1 MMRISP
7 AGLAFALLAL
17 MSAGHVM
24 AQDKKPGPLGRPD
37 GPARMQQHWT
47 GNLLL
52 LRTCRP
58 PGDAPAPVAV
68 INHGSPRNAG
78 DRATRQPSACTSA
91 PAEWFL
97 KRGYVV
103 AFPLRRGYGATGG
116 KWAENYG
123 TCQKPNFV
131 RAGNA
136 TADDI
141 EDAIAYVAKLP
152 YADPAR
158 ILVVGQSAGG
168 WGTVALGARNRKSVW
183 GLINFAGGRAGWA
196 EKKPNTNCAPDMLA
210 AAAGRYGSR
219 ARLPALWVYAENDTY
234 FTPAIIRAMHNAYS
248 AAGAPVDFHLLGP
261 QGKDGHNLFF
271 SDGGAKVWG
280 PLVEKY
286 IATLPR

>member
-1 MMRISP
+1 MTRIKP
-7 AGLAFALLAL
+7 TLLVLVTLALL
-17 MSAGHVM
+17 SAGQAP
-24 AQDKKPGPLGRPD
+24 AQDRKPGPLGNPD
-37 GPARMQQHWT
+37 GHTRMQQHWT

-58 PGDAPAPVAV
+58 PGDAAAPVAV

-78 DRATRQPSACTSA
+78 DRATRKPSACNSE

-116 KWAENYG
+116 KWAEEYG
-123 TCQKPNFV
+123 SCQKPNFV

-152 YADPAR
+152 YVNPAR
-158 ILVVGQSAGG
+158 ILVVGHSAGA
-168 WGTVALGARNRKSVW
+168 WGTVALAARNRETVW
-183 GLINFAGGRAGWA
+183 GNVNFAGGRAGWA

-210 AAAGRYGSR
+210 AAAGRFGSK
-219 ARLPALWVYAENDTY
+219 ARQPALWVYAENDTY
-234 FTPAIIRAMHNAYS
+234 FTPDIIRAMHRAYA
-248 AAGAPVDFHLLGP
+248 AAGGPVDFHLLGP
-261 QGKDGHNLFF
+261 QGKDGHSLFF
-271 SDGGAKVWG
+271 SEGGARVWG
-280 PLVEKY
+280 PLMDRY